1 VSAHDT
7 PQNHVQERT
16 LARTLHRCWGARKE
30 RDSTRVAALR
40 SVLSA
45 IDNAEVP
52 DTVMVAGRTAGMIT
66 GAVAGLGAAALRAEM
81 VVLTGLLGDV

>member
-1 VSAHDT
+1 
-7 PQNHVQERT
+7 
-16 LARTLHRCWGARKE
+16 
-30 RDSTRVAALR
+30 
-40 SVLSA
+40 VLSA

>member
-1 VSAHDT
+1 M
-7 PQNHVQERT
+7 
-16 LARTLHRCWGARKE
+16 GAGKG
-30 RDSTRVAALR
+30 RDSTRVAAVLR
-40 SVLSA
+40 A

-52 DTVMVAGRTAGMIT
+52 DTVTVAGRTAPSIA

>member
-1 VSAHDT
+1 
-7 PQNHVQERT
+7 
-16 LARTLHRCWGARKE
+16 
-30 RDSTRVAALR
+30 
-40 SVLSA
+40 VLSA

-66 GAVAGLGAAALRAEM
+66 VAVAGLGAAALRAEM

>member
-1 VSAHDT
+1 M
-7 PQNHVQERT
+7 
-16 LARTLHRCWGARKE
+16 GAGKG
-30 RDSTRVAALR
+30 RDSTRVPAVLR
-40 SVLSA
+40 A

-52 DTVMVAGRTAGMIT
+52 DTVMVAGRTAPRIA